1 METKTEDTIVEGL
14 PSASFLP
21 LSRYKFKQ
29 LTGLASVT
37 IPLRGEFP
45 EDSPITGKYN
55 ISPEAGVILFGTL
68 TQVLL
73 GLGKYPT
80 LAENQRF
87 IVSGLELDGE
97 NITVVGRVV
106 EML

>member
-1 METKTEDTIVEGL
+1 MENKNEDTIVEGL
-14 PSASFLP
+14 PSAFFLP
-21 LSRYKFKQ
+21 LGKYKFKQ

-37 IPLRGEFP
+37 IPIRGVFP
-45 EDSPITGKYN
+45 EDSPASGKYDIN
-55 ISPEAGVILFGTL
+55 PEAGVLLFGTL
-68 TQVLL
+68 TQALL

-80 LAENQRF
+80 LASNQRF

-106 EML
+106 ELL